1 MTRLEKNERNEK
13 SVSERDR
20 LKEKREVTEEWFKQ
34 MRSKQ
39 KHV

>member
-1 MTRLEKNERNEK
+1 MEKNERNEK
-13 SVSERDR
+13 SVSERER

-34 MRSKQ
+34 MKLKQ